1 MAASKEYECKNCGNK
16 VEVAEGETA
25 PDCCKKQMTEVE
37 PLPFCTTSDTA
48 EHTGGDDFGE
58 PCDDGRTGKL

>member
-1 MAASKEYECKNCGNK
+1 MAGKKDYECKNCGNK
-16 VEVAEGETA
+16 AEVAEGENA
-25 PDCCKKQMTEVE
+25 PDCCDNTMTEAE

-58 PCDDGRTGKL
+58 PCDDGRSGKL